1 MALNRTECLSPIPD
15 PGAVLQPELPPLRAE
30 PFEPA
35 RDEGPHGQALRRPRA
50 RDVDVGDAHHR
61 AHQAPLDHRAVPRAV
76 RRVPAAGRAGTE
88 GLSFGWVEGREV
100 QTGLPQFCQY
110 S

>member
-30 PFEPA
+30 PVEPA
-35 RDEGPHGQALRRPRA
+35 RDEGPHRQALRRPRA

-61 AHQAPLDHRAVPRAV
+61 AHQAPLDHRPLPRPV
-76 RRVPAAGRAGTE
+76 RRVPATGRPGTARF
-88 GLSFGWVEGREV
+88 SF
-100 QTGLPQFCQY
+100 